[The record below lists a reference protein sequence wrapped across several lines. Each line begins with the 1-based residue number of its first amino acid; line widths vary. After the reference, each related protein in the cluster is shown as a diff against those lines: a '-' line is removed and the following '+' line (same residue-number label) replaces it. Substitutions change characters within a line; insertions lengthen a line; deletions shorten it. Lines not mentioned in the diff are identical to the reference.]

1 MESGVSSGT
10 LCRQHFEN
18 VVRDEIHANNCLRN
32 VSVQTGEDFSPQFLQ
47 NLTNRN
53 RMQTGGKLSQEY
65 QQDREVPTTKIVQP
79 VEECTSTRIPAG
91 NILNQC
97 QQKKAEIQCN
107 QNEKL
112 VYEYRTDSIISNPV
126 NGNKVSDV
134 LGGRGLQIEAEQKVS
149 TDATNKYNYKD
160 YTIRGYHQHPQL
172 SSTYTNEIY
181 NKPCSRVPGVPEDSV
196 SEKMKFLCSFG
207 GKILARPCDGKFRYV
222 GGETRIISIK
232 KNLNYL
238 ELKKRT
244 YAISNQPHIIKYQL
258 PGEDLDALVSV
269 CSDEDFHHM
278 VDEYQELEKGCQRL
292 WIFLESLSE
301 RESPCSSRASSIEK
315 TDNAFKYVIAVNSI
329 ISEQNSQ
336 MSSGRESGSL
346 MNSTTSP
353 QKDPPRFIPLILTDK
368 FPNANPFMQTSTNL
382 KTQPRVSRDQVDQ
395 QAYVTGYH
403 INPTHDELHLYT
415 QRNMDFKKL
424 MLNEPAIQSEN
435 HKQSPNAN
443 NFLQQHDM
451 IKEKAPTSKCE
462 NLPAIS
468 DSTLNNPYTD
478 WDQDMIKWIDKNN
491 VNLGYDLEKEE
502 CLNNVSPATPLER
515 QYSIATTVSNASV
528 ETSRID
534 VNADENENNHP
545 FHDLLS
551 PRSSIVAPISSQAS
565 LPENYDDNLGD
576 TSLSKT
582 SYRKNPD
589 YKPKFLPPDLDLSA
603 TDYFCIQEKTVD
615 KVVNSK
621 DTEDDKKMR
630 NGGPITDNTIA
641 EIQAGI
647 HGLQSIRNS
656 DLEELSEL
664 GCGTFGNVYHGKWRG
679 TDVAIKRIKESCFAG
694 KPNEHD
700 RLSKD
705 FWREAQIM
713 SQLHHPNVVAL
724 YGVVRD
730 GPRGSLS
737 TVTEYMAN
745 GSLRH
750 VLSKKNKSL
759 DQRKKL
765 IMAQDAAIGMEY
777 LHMKNIVHFDLKC
790 DNLLVNLGDPERPVC
805 KVGDFGLSRIKR
817 HTLVSG
823 GARGTLPW
831 IAPELLDGS
840 SNRVSEKVDVF
851 SFGVVM
857 WEILTGEEPYADMHC
872 GAIIGGIVTNTLRPP
887 IPRRCEYGWK
897 ALMEECWSNDP
908 ADRPSFTEV
917 ANKLQAMSVAL
928 QSKRQNRVERL
939 GYNHKQ

>member
-18 VVRDEIHANNCLRN
+18 VARDEIEVNNCVRN
-32 VSVQTGEDFSPQFLQ
+32 VSVQTGEEFSPQFLQ

-65 QQDREVPTTKIVQP
+65 QQDREVPTTKIVQT

-91 NILNQC
+91 NVINQC
-97 QQKKAEIQCN
+97 QQKNVEIQCN

-134 LGGRGLQIEAEQKVS
+134 SGGRGLQIEAEQKAY
-149 TDATNKYNYKD
+149 TDTTNKYNYKET
-160 YTIRGYHQHPQL
+160 TIRGYHQHAQL

-238 ELKKRT
+238 ELKKKT
-244 YAISNQPHIIKYQL
+244 YAICNHPHIIKYQL

-278 VDEYQELEKGCQRL
+278 VDEYQDLEKGCQRL
-292 WIFLESLSE
+292 RIFLESLSE
-301 RESPCSSRASSIEK
+301 RESPCSSRASSVEK
-315 TDNAFKYVIAVNSI
+315 TDNVFKYVIAVNSI
-329 ISEQNSQ
+329 ISEPNSQ
-336 MSSGRESGSL
+336 VSSGRESGSL

-353 QKDPPRFIPLILTDK
+353 QKDLPSFIPLILTDK
-368 FPNANPFMQTSTNL
+368 FPDANPFTKTSTNM
-382 KTQPRVSRDQVDQ
+382 KTQLRVSRDQVDQ

-403 INPTHDELHLYT
+403 INPIHDELHLYT
-415 QRNMDFKKL
+415 QRNMDYKKL
-424 MLNEPAIQSEN
+424 MVNEPAIQSEN
-435 HKQSPNAN
+435 HKQSPNVN
-443 NFLQQHDM
+443 NLQQHDM
-451 IKEKAPTSKCE
+451 IKEKTVTSKCE
-462 NLPAIS
+462 NLPIIS
-468 DSTLNNPYTD
+468 DSTLNKPYTD

-502 CLNNVSPATPLER
+502 SQNNVSPATPLER

-528 ETSRID
+528 ETSRTD
-534 VNADENENNHP
+534 VNADENENNHL

-551 PRSSIVAPISSQAS
+551 PRSPIVAPISSQAS
-565 LPENYDDNLGD
+565 LPENYNDNLGD
-576 TSLSKT
+576 TSLSQT
-582 SYRKNPD
+582 SYGENQD

-603 TDYFCIQEKTVD
+603 TDYFCIQEKTID

-621 DTEDDKKMR
+621 DTEDDHKMR
-630 NGGPITDNTIA
+630 NVGPITDNTIA

-647 HGLQSIRNS
+647 HGLQSIRNA
-656 DLEELSEL
+656 DLEEISEL

-694 KPNEHD
+694 IPTEHD
-700 RLSKD
+700 RLTKD
-705 FWREAQIM
+705 FWREAQIL

-730 GPRGSLS
+730 GPGGSLS

-750 VLSKKNKSL
+750 VLSENNKSL

-790 DNLLVNLGDPERPVC
+790 DNLLVNLGDPDRPVC

-887 IPRRCEYGWK
+887 VPRRCDHRWK

-917 ANKLQAMSVAL
+917 ANKLQAMAVAL